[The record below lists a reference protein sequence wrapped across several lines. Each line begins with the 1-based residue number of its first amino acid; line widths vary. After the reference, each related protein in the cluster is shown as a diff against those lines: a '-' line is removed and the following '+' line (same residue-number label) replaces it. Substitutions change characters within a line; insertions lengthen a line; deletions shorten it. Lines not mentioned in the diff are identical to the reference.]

1 MSQDLNKKPRKS
13 KTYFTSDT
21 EKWIVEYNSSTD
33 PVYRAKIFT
42 EHIYYPFYK
51 LAENL
56 IHIFKFYYTDVD
68 NLEDLKHDIVTL
80 LLEEKIM
87 KFNPAL
93 GATAYSYFGTIV
105 KRWLINYNAQNYK
118 KVKRECSTDSLELL
132 EEEPEVYTY
141 LNEVKISDLITDW
154 IAHCYKN
161 LDKEFP
167 GDSERLVA
175 DAILTI
181 FKTRKSITIFK
192 KKALYIYI
200 REITECET
208 PVITST
214 ISKLKKNYILFS
226 RDIKDDYELTDF

>member
-1 MSQDLNKKPRKS
+1 MSQIQNKRNKKS

-21 EKWIVEYNSSTD
+21 EKWIVEYNISTD
-33 PVYRAKIFT
+33 PVYRGMIFS

-56 IHIFKFYYTDVD
+56 IHRFKFYYTDVD

-87 KFNPAL
+87 KFNPEY
-93 GATAYSYFGTIV
+93 GAKAYSYFGTIV

-118 KVKRECSTDSLELL
+118 KIKRECSTDSLELF
-132 EEEPEVYTY
+132 EEDPEVYTT
-141 LNEVKISDLITDW
+141 LNEIKISDLITRWVD
-154 IAHCYKN
+154 HCYLN
-161 LDKEFP
+161 LEKEFP
-167 GDSERLVA
+167 LNTERVVA

-181 FKTRKSITIFK
+181 FKTRKSINIFK

-200 REITECET
+200 REMTECET
-208 PVITST
+208 PTITST
-214 ISKLKKNYILFS
+214 ISKLKRNYYLFTK
-226 RDIKDDYELTDF
+226 DIKDDYELTDF